1 MPWYALLSVAAVFG
15 SAFVTLTMVMLALSK
30 QGKARAALFLVALL
44 WLALCVRGLM
54 QLVQSGS

>member
-15 SAFVTLTMVMLALSK
+15 SAFVMLTLARLALSE
-30 QGKARAALFLVALL
+30 QGRTRAALFLVALL